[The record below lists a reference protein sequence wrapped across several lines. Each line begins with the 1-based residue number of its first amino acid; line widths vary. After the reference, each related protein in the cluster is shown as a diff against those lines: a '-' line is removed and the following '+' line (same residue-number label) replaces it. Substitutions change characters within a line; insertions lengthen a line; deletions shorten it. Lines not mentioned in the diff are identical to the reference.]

1 MIFFYS
7 LKLKQNICRFILL
20 YLSVITFIPVLISN
34 SLQKDPSMHVFFGTV
49 LFFIITNVGCF
60 FVRKVKF
67 KATPAL
73 PKTFFILISI
83 ASIVTTIIFFKIHS
97 FSDVIGDIYGARESM
112 RDSVPFFQAD
122 RIYAFATRFGLV
134 FLICYGMIYRRY
146 LIMVGGLMATVSLFL
161 VAGHKSIIVLTVV
174 ALALSFLISKNLSP
188 NSIIFRILLVIISII
203 FIENLFGYY
212 LFTDFLIRRVIVL
225 PSNLT
230 YYYFDAFI
238 ADPNFFR
245 TNFIER
251 ASVPF
256 YIASEYFG
264 RQEMRANASILSS
277 SAVSLG
283 YFSLI
288 FTALAFGILLQLAY
302 KIISSTKGS
311 KTKSLMTAIIYC
323 YAWSLTESA
332 LSIVLFTHGLFLFF
346 IPFIVNRLFIS
357 NNGRGKI

>member
-1 MIFFYS
+1 M
-7 LKLKQNICRFILL
+7 KLKQNICRFVLL
-20 YLSVITFIPVLISN
+20 FLSVITFIPVLISN

-67 KATPAL
+67 KANPAL

-83 ASIVTTIIFFKIHS
+83 ASIITTLTFFKIHS
-97 FSDVIGDIYGARESM
+97 FNDVIGDIYGARESM
-112 RDSVPFFQAD
+112 RNSVPFFQAD

-134 FLICYGMIYRRY
+134 FLICYGMIFRRY
-146 LIMVGGLMATVSLFL
+146 LIMVGGVIATVALFL
-161 VAGHKSIIVLTVV
+161 VAGHKSIIILTGV

-188 NSIIFRILLVIISII
+188 DSIIYRILLLIISII

-230 YYYFDAFI
+230 YYYFDAFVT
-238 ADPNFFR
+238 DPNLFSS
-245 TNFIER
+245 NFIER
-251 ASVPF
+251 GNIPF
-256 YIASEYFG
+256 NIASEYFG
-264 RQEMRANASILSS
+264 RQGMRANASILSS
-277 SAVSLG
+277 SVVSLG

-288 FTALAFGILLQLAY
+288 FTALVFGMLLQLAH

-311 KTKSLMTAIIYC
+311 KMKLLMTAIIYC

-332 LSIVLFTHGLFLFF
+332 FSIVLFTHGLFLFF